1 MRRPHATTV
10 SAVRMTAGALFHCRA
25 TTRALVLASLKPYD
39 FGVSFLRMDSSMAA
53 PRTASGMIP
62 IWASKALRRGLSLP
76 RTSGTVLLEAIG
88 NAPLGEVIGGH
99 LHHDLI
105 ACQNADPIFAHLAG
119 RVGDD
124 FVAVLQHHAK
134 RGIR

>member
-10 SAVRMTAGALFHCRA
+10 SAVRMIAGTPFHCRA
-25 TTRALVLASLKPYD
+25 TVIALALATRKPYV
-39 FGVSFLRMDSSMAA
+39 FGVSFLWMDSSMAA
-53 PRTASGMIP
+53 PRIASGMIP
-62 IWASKALRRGLSLP
+62 TWASSALRRGLSLP
-76 RTSGTVLLEAIG
+76 RTSGTDLLEAIG
-88 NAPLGEVIGGH
+88 DAPLGEVIGGH
-99 LHHDLI
+99 LHHDLV

-134 RGIR
+134 RCIR